1 MCKSSK
7 RLALFLSFVLFQC
20 TLFLG
25 TLFGGPTVEEL
36 ISFTPPKGWVG
47 VKAKAET
54 PVRIYIPH
62 ESPKAG
68 VRISLAINEKCQPGL
83 GPRQYGFKNIVRF
96 FGMADRAVATA
107 KKEGKTLRR
116 DKFACETFKASFS
129 FENAKMHALKISRPF
144 PYGSAFK
151 AYVFRIAFSD
161 KGVCYRLTLQGPEE
175 VIHLYTES
183 VFQSFGQTIF
193 KEMKE
198 ATK

>member
-1 MCKSSK
+1 MRRTLKKIALSLS
-7 RLALFLSFVLFQC
+7 LLLFLSVLFV
-20 TLFLG
+20 
-25 TLFGGPTVEEL
+25 GPLHCAETVEDL
-36 ISFTPPKGWVG
+36 ITFTPPKGWVK
-47 VKAKAET
+47 VKSKPET

-62 ESPKAG
+62 NSPKAG
-68 VRISLAINEKCQPGL
+68 VRVSLAINEKCQPGL

-107 KKEGKTLRR
+107 QKEGKTLQR
-116 DKFACETFKASFS
+116 DKFNCETFKASFR
-129 FENAKMHALKISRPF
+129 FEDAQMHALKISRPF

-175 VIHLYTES
+175 VIHHYTDS
-183 VFQSFGQTIF
+183 VFKSFGQTIF

-198 ATK
+198 AKK

>member
-129 FENAKMHALKISRPF
+129 FEMPKCMPSRLAAPFLTAALSKPMSFALPSRI
-144 PYGSAFK
+144 K
-151 AYVFRIAFSD
+151 VFVIA
-161 KGVCYRLTLQGPEE
+161 
-175 VIHLYTES
+175 
-183 VFQSFGQTIF
+183 
-193 KEMKE
+193 
-198 ATK
+198 